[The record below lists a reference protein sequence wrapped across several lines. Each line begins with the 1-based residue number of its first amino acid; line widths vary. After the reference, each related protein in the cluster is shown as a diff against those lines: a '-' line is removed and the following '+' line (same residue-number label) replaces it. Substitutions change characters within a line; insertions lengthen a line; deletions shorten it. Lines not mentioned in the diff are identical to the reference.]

1 MWREMRRKNQ
11 QLSQEECAQILATG
25 KRGVLA
31 VLGDDGYPYTVP
43 LDYVFDDG
51 RLFFHSA
58 VEGHKLDAIR
68 AYDKCSFCVLSEPE
82 ETEGEWWLT
91 WKSVIAFGR
100 VQVIDDEQRKLAYL
114 TEIGYKYFP
123 SEEEA
128 EGSAARSVNRVE
140 MLELTIEHLSGKIV
154 KEK

>member
-11 QLSQEECAQILATG
+11 QLSQEECEQILSAG

-31 VLGDDGYPYTVP
+31 VLGDDGYPYAVP

-58 VEGHKLDAIR
+58 VAGHKLDAIL

-82 ETEGEWWLT
+82 ENEGEWWLT
-91 WKSVIAFGR
+91 WRSVIAFGR
-100 VQVIDDEQRKLAYL
+100 VHVIDDEQRKLARL

-123 SEEEA
+123 SKEEA
-128 EGSAARSVNRVE
+128 EGSAARSLNRVE
-140 MLELTIEHLSGKIV
+140 MLELTIEHLSGKVV

>member
-11 QLSQEECAQILATG
+11 QLSQEECEQILSAG

-31 VLGDDGYPYTVP
+31 VLGDDGYPYAVP

-58 VEGHKLDAIR
+58 VAGHKLDAIG

-82 ETEGEWWLT
+82 ENEGEWWLT
-91 WKSVIAFGR
+91 WRSVIAFGR
-100 VQVIDDEQRKLAYL
+100 VHVIDDEQRKLARL

-123 SEEEA
+123 SKEEA
-128 EGSAARSVNRVE
+128 EGSAVRSINRVE
-140 MLELTIEHLSGKIV
+140 MLELTIEHLSGKV
-154 KEK
+154 VNEK

>member
-11 QLSQEECAQILATG
+11 QLSQEECEQILAAG

-43 LDYVFDDG
+43 LDYVFEDG
-51 RLFFHSA
+51 RLFFHTA
-58 VEGHKLDAIR
+58 LEGHKLDAIR

-82 ETEGEWWLT
+82 ASEGQWWLT
-91 WKSVIAFGR
+91 WRSIIAFGR
-100 VQVIDDEQRKLAYL
+100 VQVIDDDERKLSYL
-114 TEIGYKYFP
+114 AKLGNKYYP
-123 SEEEA
+123 TKDEVDTLM
-128 EGSAARSVNRVE
+128 ARSAKRVH
-140 MLELTIEHLSGKIV
+140 MLELTIEHLTGKVV

>member
-11 QLSQEECAQILATG
+11 QLSQEECEQILSAG

-31 VLGDDGYPYTVP
+31 VLGDDGYPYAVP
-43 LDYVFDDG
+43 LDYVFEDG
-51 RLFFHSA
+51 HLFFHSA
-58 VEGHKLDAIR
+58 VAGHKLDAIR

-82 ETEGEWWLT
+82 ENEGQWWLT

-100 VQVIDDEQRKLAYL
+100 VQVIDDEQRKLARL
-114 TEIGYKYFP
+114 TALGYKYYP
-123 SEEEA
+123 TKDEVDPLVER
-128 EGSAARSVNRVE
+128 SARRVQ
-140 MLELTIEHLSGKIV
+140 MLELTIEHLSGKVV

>member
-11 QLSQEECAQILATG
+11 QLSQEECEQILSTG

-31 VLGDDGYPYTVP
+31 VLGDDGYPYAVP

-58 VEGHKLDAIR
+58 VAGHKLDAIL

-82 ETEGEWWLT
+82 ENEGQWWLT
-91 WKSVIAFGR
+91 WRSVIAFGR
-100 VQVIDDEQRKLAYL
+100 VHVIDDEQRKLARL

-123 SEEEA
+123 SKEEA
-128 EGSAARSVNRVE
+128 EGSAARSLNRVE
-140 MLELTIEHLSGKIV
+140 MLELTIEHLSGKV
-154 KEK
+154 VNEK